1 MEKTIPVGDKPSI
14 KFADQIVKEMDERG
28 TPIVLDNCVTGEEF
42 EKWLRERPFREKIAN
57 AKPSTWL
64 TDGLTQEEVK
74 QAIKKA
80 KEQRSILNEQTT
92 DKEKR

>member
-1 MEKTIPVGDKPSI
+1 MTDKEKF

-28 TPIVLDNCVTGEEF
+28 APIVPDNCVTGEEF
-42 EKWLRERPFREKIAN
+42 EEWLYESPLQEKIAN

-74 QAIKKA
+74 QAIEKA

-92 DKEKR
+92 GKEKR